1 MLTMLR
7 YQNAFGFLG
16 DLESGNLIDF
26 DRIFILGIQFS
37 CFLMVTFTF
46 LKLLLLSKTAFLNFQ
61 SYVEVPCLI
70 SKEDSYLK
78 LSYFHLQCNN
88 VSDFL
93 NQLNT
98 LLIPLTICFIGLF
111 SHCLIRP
118 TVFINSQLRW
128 FFSTFYPLGNSKR
141 LMIYIS
147 KRM

>member
-1 MLTMLR
+1 MLR

-46 LKLLLLSKTAFLNFQ
+46 LKLLLLSKTAFLKFQ

-70 SKEDSYLK
+70 SKEHSYLK
-78 LSYFHLQCNN
+78 LSYFYLQCNN

-93 NQLNT
+93 NQ
-98 LLIPLTICFIGLF
+98 
-111 SHCLIRP
+111 
-118 TVFINSQLRW
+118 
-128 FFSTFYPLGNSKR
+128 
-141 LMIYIS
+141 
-147 KRM
+147 